1 MPPPAPITKSARALL
16 AAFNKKYDSLAP
28 TIEKIVGNMMDPLAY
43 GAWKPQRGG
52 GYVFTKNRLNAGKT
66 WPISVSQV
74 HEHFLGATKDTHL
87 WYNSLLPTINGRLF
101 AVPMLDIDAKH
112 GEPDAWSMSDGIRAL
127 LPCCKIFAEASTGGK
142 GVHGYLALT
151 FPSRMTATDIRDA
164 FLMLQRFIKKWAIT
178 VYRARFDK
186 VNGSPPIKSSR
197 GDYLKY
203 GTLATLPLLTTM
215 PDALSFVDVCTH
227 PCEWEVLELAL
238 LKAEHDCSPHSSY
251 ALLSLPPI
259 NKEKK
264 KEEAHRKSEGSKC
277 SPSERTNAVSDDCAF
292 ERSRQFA
299 YAYCRR
305 VNRAAAADE
314 LVKKDERAELATG
327 PRTAE
332 RVHRFESIAEYIAS
346 GFRPSKV
353 VGPLHYLPLVASRLT
368 QKAIDFEFGKKHNRS
383 RLLMQDVALVYW
395 MLSKNES
402 EDGTIQLPRN
412 AVVALSR
419 KLWKDGDI
427 ERVVD
432 HKRFAAAKRLL
443 CQVGLVEE
451 LRQGRKGHGCS
462 KFRLCCVKEAVALT
476 AQVDAAVEGVSHAVP
491 QPKANGEVEAGQAEA
506 KASPIKDGS
515 SGHAPHEAT
524 ESAVL
529 FPRNG

>member
-16 AAFNKKYDSLAP
+16 AAFNEKYDRLAP
-28 TIEKIVGNMMDPLAY
+28 TVEKIVSNMMDPLAY
-43 GAWKPQRGG
+43 GVWKPQRGRV
-52 GYVFTKNRLNAGKT
+52 GYAFTKNRLNTGKT

-87 WYNSLLPTINGRLF
+87 WYNSLLPTIKGRLF

-112 GEPDAWSMSDGIRAL
+112 GEPDAWSMSDGIRDL
-127 LPCCKIFAEASTGGK
+127 LPCCKIYAEASTGGK

-151 FPSRMTATDIRDA
+151 FPPRMTATDIRDA
-164 FLMLQRFIKKWAIT
+164 FLMLQRIIKKWALS

-203 GTLATLPLLTTM
+203 GTLAKLPLLTTM
-215 PDALSFVDVCTH
+215 TDALSFVDVCTH
-227 PCEWEVLELAL
+227 PCEWEVLEVAL
-238 LKAEHDCSPHSSY
+238 RKAEHDCSPHSSY
-251 ALLSLPPI
+251 ALLPLSPV
-259 NKEKK
+259 KKKK
-264 KEEAHRKSEGSKC
+264 KEEAHRQSEGSNG

-299 YAYCRR
+299 YAYCRM
-305 VNRAAAADE
+305 VNRAAGADE
-314 LVKKDERAELATG
+314 LVKEYERAELATG

-353 VGPLHYLPLVASRLT
+353 VEPLHYLPLVASRLT
-368 QKAIDFEFGKKHNRS
+368 QKVVDFEFGKKHNRS

-451 LRQGRKGHGCS
+451 LHQGRKGHGCS
-462 KFRLCCVKEAVALT
+462 MFRLCRVKEATALPE
-476 AQVDAAVEGVSHAVP
+476 QVDAAVEGASHAVP
-491 QPKANGEVEAGQAEA
+491 QPTEHGTLEADQAMA
-506 KASPIKDGS
+506 KASPIKEGS
-515 SGHAPHEAT
+515 RGKAPHEAT
-524 ESAVL
+524 ESAVF
-529 FPRNG
+529 FPRKG